1 MSARE
6 LWRLGGTI
14 MTEKKREW
22 ARDCLK
28 RKSEELGRLP
38 KKEDFD
44 GPTRS
49 RIKAF
54 LGPWPRA
61 LEEAGLKEK
70 KKKEK
75 DSRDGAHNPT
85 ETERSPNP
93 PPPTERSGDSAGPC
107 PPSQTRR
114 KES

>member
-1 MSARE
+1 MGAQE

-28 RKSEELGRLP
+28 RKSEELGRRP

-70 KKKEK
+70 KKKGP
-75 DSRDGAHNPT
+75 RDGAHNSAEP
-85 ETERSPNP
+85 ERSPNP
-93 PPPTERSGDSAGPC
+93 PPPTEGSGDSAGPC